1 MGTSKSI
8 SIKYYRYSE
17 SGHSSLL
24 NSIDI
29 RCIAMIQRQG
39 SSLLGFGYKIAKMK
53 SWEKEEFEKCANCIL
68 VATCDSGL
76 VPEDV
81 VFTLQILKAITLEIS
96 S

>member
-1 MGTSKSI
+1 M
-8 SIKYYRYSE
+8 
-17 SGHSSLL
+17 
-24 NSIDI
+24 
-29 RCIAMIQRQG
+29 
-39 SSLLGFGYKIAKMK
+39 GFGYKIAKMK

>member
-1 MGTSKSI
+1 
-8 SIKYYRYSE
+8 
-17 SGHSSLL
+17 
-24 NSIDI
+24 
-29 RCIAMIQRQG
+29 
-39 SSLLGFGYKIAKMK
+39 MK